1 MVFST
6 RALSRVLLT
15 VLASGC
21 VLQMGCRS
29 GPRPTVDTP
38 LPPPAEVVEHW
49 NARAER
55 LDRLWGRVAVT
66 FRFTDQDGRRRF
78 EQGEGHFQLL
88 DGTHLALSVGKLS
101 EVMLWIGSDDTRY
114 WLIERFEQ
122 RRAWFG
128 AHEAF
133 TRDKGERIGLPIAPR
148 ELLVLM
154 GLAPLDPDADLM
166 TSRTSSGA
174 TMLMV
179 RDLHSLVSW
188 RTVLDP
194 ATGLPECVELLDAEG
209 TVILR
214 ADHTTVRPA
223 IIRYE
228 RSSDFDHI
236 ARAISISYPDAEAS
250 LTINFDAELF
260 DGRRTGRPRR
270 NAFDLEGLINALGPM
285 DEIVDLDVP
294 TPVSTPTMTQ

>member
-1 MVFST
+1 MVLRHIS
-6 RALSRVLLT
+6 LSRLLLT
-15 VLASGC
+15 VLA
-21 VLQMGCRS
+21 MGCLFHTGCCS
-29 GPRPTVDTP
+29 RPGSDLDAS
-38 LPPPAEVVEHW
+38 LPPPIEVVEHW

-148 ELLVLM
+148 EMLVLM
-154 GLAPLDPDADLM
+154 GLAPLDPDADLI
-166 TSRTSSGA
+166 TSRARSGA

-179 RDLHSLVSW
+179 RDLNSSLSW
-188 RTVLDP
+188 RALVDP
-194 ATGLPECVELLDAEG
+194 VTRLPERVELLDPEG

-236 ARAISISYPDAEAS
+236 ARAISISYPSADAS

-285 DEIVDLDVP
+285 DEVVDLDAPVP
-294 TPVSTPTMTQ
+294 SL

>member
-1 MVFST
+1 MVIRRHT
-6 RALSRVLLT
+6 LSRLLLT
-15 VLASGC
+15 ALATGC
-21 VLQMGCRS
+21 LFQMGCRS
-29 GPRPTVDTP
+29 GPRPGTDAPV
-38 LPPPAEVVEHW
+38 PPPVEVVEHW
-49 NARAER
+49 NERAER

-88 DGTHLALSVGKLS
+88 DGAHLALSVGKLS
-101 EVMLWIGSDDTRY
+101 EVMLWIGSDETRY

-128 AHEAF
+128 AHESF
-133 TRDKGERIGLPIAPR
+133 TRAKGERIGLPIAPR

-154 GLAPLDPDADLM
+154 GLAPLDPDADWT
-166 TSRTSSGA
+166 TSRTKSGA
-174 TMLMV
+174 TLLTI
-179 RDLHSLVSW
+179 REPNSASSW
-188 RTVLDP
+188 RAELAPDTR
-194 ATGLPECVELLDAEG
+194 LPETVELLDADG
-209 TVILR
+209 AVILR
-214 ADHTTVRPA
+214 AEHTVVRPA

-236 ARAISISYPDAEAS
+236 ARAISISYPAADAS

-270 NAFDLEGLINALGPM
+270 NAFNLEGLLNALGPM
-285 DEIVDLDVP
+285 DEVVDLDASVAMP
-294 TPVSTPTMTQ
+294 